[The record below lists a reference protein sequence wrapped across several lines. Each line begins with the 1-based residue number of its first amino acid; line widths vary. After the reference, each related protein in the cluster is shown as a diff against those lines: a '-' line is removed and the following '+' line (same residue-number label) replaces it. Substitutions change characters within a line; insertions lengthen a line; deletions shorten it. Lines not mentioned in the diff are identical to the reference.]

1 MKGHMIL
8 VTTKGDYKITRLSSV
23 PDLDQLQAA
32 VKGHIELV
40 PFFNK
45 FMGYR
50 CVAFCNEEGKLKN
63 LPVNTKAQTLWASSL
78 NRACINEDTLVGD
91 VVIISGDDELLEAL

>member
-8 VTTKGDYKITRLSSV
+8 VTAKGEYKITRLSSA
-23 PDLDQLQAA
+23 PDIDQLQAA
-32 VKGHIELV
+32 VRGHIEVV

-63 LPVNTKAQTLWASSL
+63 LPVNTKAQGLWASAL
-78 NRACINEDTLVGD
+78 DRAFIKEDTLVGD